1 MLPELWI
8 VVNSVVRVLE
18 DLDSNYYIG
27 GSVASVWYGSM
38 NLTREVAFVAD
49 LAEEKAGAFVV
60 ALQEDF
66 YVDDLAARRAVRAQ
80 RSFNLIHFETTWKV
94 DVFVQQK
101 DGWAKQKMQRR
112 ERKPLDEGADA
123 PQVYLSSAED
133 IILQK
138 IHWFQKGGG
147 ISDQQWN
154 DLLNVLKVQAERLDY
169 TYLRHGQRNWSLVN
183 CWRKHWQMLASA
195 YKMGHA

>member
-1 MLPELWI
+1 MLPELWV

-18 DLDSNYYIG
+18 DLDINYYIG
-27 GSVASVWYGSM
+27 GSVASSRHGIPR
-38 NLTREVAFVAD
+38 LTRDVDFIAD
-49 LAEEKAGAFVV
+49 LAEEKIGAFVA

-66 YVDDLAARRAVRAQ
+66 YVDDLAVRRAVRSQ

-169 TYLRHGQRNWSLVN
+169 TYLQ
-183 CWRKHWQMLASA
+183 HWAAELGLGELLAQA
-195 YKMGHA
+195 LADAGLRV